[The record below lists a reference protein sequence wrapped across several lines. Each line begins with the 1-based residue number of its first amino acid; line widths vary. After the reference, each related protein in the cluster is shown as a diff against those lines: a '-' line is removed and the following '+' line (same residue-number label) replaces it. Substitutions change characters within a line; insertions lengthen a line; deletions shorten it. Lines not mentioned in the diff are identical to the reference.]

1 MELQHNIGWD
11 MLSWLNCF
19 VFLLAAF
26 RTGDLALYIFCLP
39 QLGAYF
45 FTFNHINYA
54 RWIVRYTDNLLK
66 LEETHPEVYNEFRSV
81 YFAIR
86 RTDKSFSKVP
96 IDLTL
101 EQTIN
106 ADAASQRRRGIVS
119 LTNSISARQRW
130 AESNFI
136 RTTIVSHLP
145 YRPKQCRP

>member
-1 MELQHNIGWD
+1 M
-11 MLSWLNCF
+11 
-19 VFLLAAF
+19 
-26 RTGDLALYIFCLP
+26 YIFCLP

-54 RWIVRYTDNLLK
+54 RWIVRYNDNLLK
-66 LEETHPEVYNEFRSV
+66 LEETHPEVYNECRSG
-81 YFAIR
+81 YFANR

-106 ADAASQRRRGIVS
+106 SDAASQRRGIVS

-130 AESNFI
+130 AESHFI
-136 RTTIVSHLP
+136 RTTIVSHLFE
-145 YRPKQCRP
+145 KVGLKK